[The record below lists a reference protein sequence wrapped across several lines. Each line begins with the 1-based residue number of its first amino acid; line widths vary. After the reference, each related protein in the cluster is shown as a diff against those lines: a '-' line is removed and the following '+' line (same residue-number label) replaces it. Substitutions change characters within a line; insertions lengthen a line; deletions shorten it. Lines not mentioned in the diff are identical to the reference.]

1 MPAAA
6 VIPAPVAY
14 IKVVAVKKL
23 VVGLLMNRIGP
34 FPIPEMSADL
44 SLSSFQRVAPTVYSA
59 GCQRSGS
66 ITLKKLECLKQAYA
80 VNTLAWNNN
89 LGLRFYFIGF

>member
-23 VVGLLMNRIGP
+23 VVEILDNGRN
-34 FPIPEMSADL
+34 
-44 SLSSFQRVAPTVYSA
+44 SLDCRLE
-59 GCQRSGS
+59 S
-66 ITLKKLECLKQAYA
+66 ILTKKLLPINLGGSGDVSFTVNKLGCLKQTS
-80 VNTLAWNNN
+80 VC
-89 LGLRFYFIGF
+89 IH